1 MGNRRRLAAFVVAMA
16 GVFAVGPVPA
26 AEYKIGYVDVRRVVQ
41 ESEQAQQ
48 AKGELEKQV
57 AERKQQLAR
66 KRQKVQ
72 DLQKELDNQGSLM
85 SEEQEKAKKRRLQQA
100 MRELRRLQQQAQED
114 LDTRKNQVLQDIYDR
129 VFQIANRIGEQ
140 EDFDLILTAP
150 SALYVADRVDLT
162 ERVLAEVNDG
172 GSGG

>member
-1 MGNRRRLAAFVVAMA
+1 MGNRRKLAVFVLAVAGML
-16 GVFAVGPVPA
+16 AVGPAVA
-26 AEYKIGYVDVRRVVQ
+26 AEYKIGYVDVRQVVQ

-48 AKGELEKQV
+48 AKGELEEQV
-57 AERKQQLAR
+57 AQRKQQLAR

-72 DLQKELDNQGSLM
+72 GLQQELEKQGSLM
-85 SEEQEKAKKRRLQQA
+85 SEEQEKVKKRRLQEA

-162 ERVLAEVNDG
+162 ERVLTEVNNG